1 MNVDPA
7 FGAVAAPARD
17 VPGRAAFL
25 RAAGYWLHLTRAV
38 EQAGRSLYLQGRV
51 PGSFYDGRG
60 QEATAVGV
68 ALAMGERD
76 VACPAIRDLGVNLVR
91 GLTAEQVLRH
101 YLGKAGAPLQ
111 GRDGNVHLG
120 SLEHGTVP
128 LVSHLG
134 ETMPVAMG
142 MALGRAWRGEQ
153 AAAVA
158 FCGDGAVNC
167 GVWHETMNLAGVW
180 RAPLLVVVERN
191 GWSYMTPSAS
201 MLAAER
207 VADRAPG
214 YGMRAAAVDGNDVVE
229 VYDAVAAAL
238 ARVRAGG
245 GPELL
250 EAFTY
255 RMHGHGAHDGQRYV
269 PRAELEGWAERDPLA
284 LWELRAREEAGWTD
298 ADQETLAR
306 AVAGEVAAAV
316 EAALQAPYPPAEG
329 LAASVLA
336 A

>member
-1 MNVDPA
+1 MSFDPA
-7 FGAVAAPARD
+7 PCAMEAPARD
-17 VPGRAAFL
+17 GTERQSLL

-38 EQAGRSLYLQGRV
+38 EQAGRSLYLQGRL

-76 VACPAIRDLGVNLVR
+76 VASTAIRDLGVHLVR
-91 GLTAEQVLRH
+91 GLSAEQILRH
-101 YLGKAGAPLQ
+101 YLGKAGAPME
-111 GRDGNVHLG
+111 GRDGNIHLG

-134 ETMPVAMG
+134 DSIPVALG
-142 MALGRAWRGEQ
+142 IALGRAWRGES

-158 FCGDGAVNC
+158 FCGDGAVNV

-201 MLAAER
+201 MLATDW

-214 YGMRAAAVDGNDVVE
+214 YGMTVATVDGNDVVE
-229 VYDAVAAAL
+229 VHGAARDAL
-238 ARVRAGG
+238 ARARAGE
-245 GPELL
+245 GPAML
-250 EAFTY
+250 EVLTY

-269 PRAELEGWAERDPLA
+269 PREELERWAARDPLA
-284 LWELRAREEAGWTD
+284 LWQRRARDEAGWTD
-298 ADQETLAR
+298 ADQETLER
-306 AVAGEVAAAV
+306 AVAAEVTIAL
-316 EAALQAPYPPAEG
+316 EAALAAPCPSVAA